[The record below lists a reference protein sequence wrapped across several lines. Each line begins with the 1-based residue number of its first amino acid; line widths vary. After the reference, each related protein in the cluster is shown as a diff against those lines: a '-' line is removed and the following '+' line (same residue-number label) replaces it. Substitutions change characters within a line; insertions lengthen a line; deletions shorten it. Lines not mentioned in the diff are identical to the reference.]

1 MHLLMTSYLSQR
13 YRKNPPL
20 QRNQNKYSGAVLWER
35 LLMDK
40 LKKSVIAFRSVST
53 DISHFTLTLLHPS
66 VNAAILNVYFFA
78 TNKSFAERKHL
89 ISII

>member
-1 MHLLMTSYLSQR
+1 
-13 YRKNPPL
+13 
-20 QRNQNKYSGAVLWER
+20 
-35 LLMDK
+35 MDK

-53 DISHFTLTLLHPS
+53 DISHFTLTHLHPS
-66 VNAAILNVYFFA
+66 VNAAILNVYFSA